1 MAEDG
6 LQALATQLRDA
17 PPDSLARLDDT
28 HLTDLAGAVR
38 DARRRQAVE
47 FEAAGEKAFGQ
58 IPRLLRGPIRK
69 LLG

>member
-6 LQALATQLRDA
+6 FQALATQLRDD
-17 PPDSLARLDDT
+17 PPESLAKLDDAQ
-28 HLTDLAGAVR
+28 LADLAGAVR

-47 FEAAGEKAFGQ
+47 LDAAGEKAFGH

>member
-1 MAEDG
+1 VAEEG
-6 LQALATQLRDA
+6 FQALATQLRDA
-17 PPDSLARLDDT
+17 PPDSLAELDDAQ
-28 HLTDLAGAVR
+28 LTDLADAVR

-47 FEAAGEKAFGQ
+47 LQAAGDKAFGH